1 MSVAPLATRPL
12 PALRGRIGLD
22 ARSGH
27 YAVPRRYRLYLS
39 TACPDG
45 LRLAVTHALLG
56 LDAVCPVTWLPEVPD
71 LPDGGHSRL
80 LPLYEAS
87 AHHHPGPAAAPVLA
101 DDWSGRV
108 VSTHV
113 QDIMRDLARCFGEG
127 RPALYPCGTEE
138 EIEAVR
144 RLCARAER
152 AARRAGTPCSPERAA
167 AAEELLGALDELERR
182 IGPDGHL
189 VDRHVTAADVELWV
203 TLTQIDTVH
212 LRHLDADVAHRVAGH
227 RRLWAH
233 AAGLTAHP
241 AFGERLGHG

>member
-12 PALRGRIGLD
+12 PPLRGRIGPD

-56 LDAVCPVTWLPEVPD
+56 LDAVLPVTHLPAVPD

-113 QDIMRDLARCFGEG
+113 QDIMRDLARCFGAG
-127 RPALYPCGTEE
+127 RPSLYPCGAEA

-144 RLCARAER
+144 RLCARVRHGEPE
-152 AARRAGTPCSPERAA
+152 AAL
-167 AAEELLGALDELERR
+167 EELEERLGRSEY
-182 IGPDGHL
+182 L
-189 VDRHVTAADVELWV
+189 VGSHITAADVELWV
-203 TLTQIDTVH
+203 TLVQLGTPERPALAAYV
-212 LRHLDADVAHRVAGH
+212 
-227 RRLWAH
+227 RRLS
-233 AAGLTAHP
+233 AHP
-241 AFGERLGHG
+241 AFSRRLDRG

>member
-12 PALRGRIGLD
+12 PPLRGRIGLD

-56 LDAVCPVTWLPEVPD
+56 LDAVLPVTWLPAEPD

-108 VSTHV
+108 VSTHA
-113 QDIMRDLARCFGEG
+113 QDIMRDLARCFGAG
-127 RPALYPCGTEE
+127 RPSLYPCGAEQ
-138 EIEAVR
+138 EIAAVR
-144 RLCARAER
+144 QLCARVR
-152 AARRAGTPCSPERAA
+152 QDGSAA
-167 AAEELLGALDELERR
+167 ALDELEERLR
-182 IGPDGHL
+182 HNTSGCL
-189 VDRHVTAADVELWV
+189 VGRHITAADIELWV
-203 TLTQIDTVH
+203 TL
-212 LRHLDADVAHRVAGH
+212 APGDVPGRPALAAYL
-227 RRLWAH
+227 RRLSAH
-233 AAGLTAHP
+233 AA
-241 AFGERLGHG
+241 FGPWADRG